1 MPGKKKPKLSKEE
14 KRQRSLQ
21 GRARAKKEIKE
32 HPVLFCTYVVLR
44 ALVIAVMVLQIRNRE
59 WYDVFLCGLTLIL
72 FMIPSFVERRLHID
86 VPNVLEVIILLFI
99 FSAEILG
106 EIQEYYLLFPFWDTV
121 LHTLNG
127 FLMAAIGI
135 AMVDILNRSHK
146 FRIRLSPVFVAVVAF
161 CFSMTI
167 GVLWEFFEYGMD
179 VFFHMDMQKDTYIP
193 AVTSVLLN
201 PDGRNAAVTVPVE
214 SIVINGEPWPGYID
228 IGLHDTMKDLLVN
241 FVGAVVFSLIG
252 MLYIMGRGRGKFAPN
267 FIPRLKEH
275 ELPAPKQEDEPNLLT
290 PIPLGQE
297 DGGTPPVQKDC
308 IFCRIAAGE
317 SPCYKIYEDEFI
329 LAFLDIAMDAP
340 GHTVVIPK
348 QHEDGLFTSGPEITG
363 RLMEAVR
370 LISHHYVEDCGFDGV
385 NVLNAS
391 GSAAQQSVP
400 HLHFHIIPRM
410 EKDGLN
416 AWPDLGRHECD
427 LAAWKEKLT
436 MIKPGPEANPDK
448 K

>member
-1 MPGKKKPKLSKEE
+1 MPKKKKVKLTKEE
-14 KRQRSLQ
+14 KRQRALEE
-21 GRARAKKEIKE
+21 RARAKKEIKE
-32 HPVLFCTYVVLR
+32 HPMLFGTYVVLR
-44 ALVIAVMVLQIRNRE
+44 ALVIAVMVLQITNRE

-72 FMIPSFVERRLHID
+72 FLIPSFVERRLHID

-106 EIQEYYLLFPFWDTV
+106 EIQEYYLIIPFWDTI

-135 AMVDILNRSHK
+135 AMVDILNRSRK

-179 VFFHMDMQKDTYIP
+179 IFFHMDMQKDTYIP

-214 SIVINGEPWPGYID
+214 SIVINGQPWPGYID

-241 FVGAVVFSLIG
+241 FIGAVVFSLIG

-275 ELPAPKQEDEPNLLT
+275 ELPAPKPEDEPNLLT
-290 PIPLGQE
+290 PILLSQE
-297 DGGTPPVQKDC
+297 EKSAPHTQQDC
-308 IFCRIAAGE
+308 VFCRIVAGE
-317 SPCYKIYEDEFI
+317 APCYKIYEDDFI

-348 QHEDGLFTSGPEITG
+348 QHEGDLFTSAPETTA
-363 RLMEAVR
+363 RLMDAVR
-370 LISHHYVEDCGFDGV
+370 RISRHYVEDCGYDGV

-391 GSAAQQSVP
+391 GTAAQQSVP
-400 HLHFHIIPRM
+400 HLHFHIIPRR
-410 EKDGLN
+410 EEDGLN
-416 AWPDLGRHECD
+416 TWPELGHHESDLK
-427 LAAWKEKLT
+427 AMQEKLT
-436 MIKPGPEANPDK
+436 MIKPEEKTGKE
-448 K
+448 